1 MGGPTAGQ
9 IESYRRDG
17 FLIVER
23 FLETDDLDRVRE
35 HFMSVFEHEWETG
48 LAPDEV
54 NYVPGVTAPDLTRQ
68 LCNVW
73 KADRVLAGV
82 TLSRQVGEFAD
93 AAGGAARGRG
103 WRRTTRSGSRRR
115 ERRCCAIR
123 TPRISTTSIR
133 RT

>member
-1 MGGPTAGQ
+1 M
-9 IESYRRDG
+9 R
-17 FLIVER
+17 
-23 FLETDDLDRVRE
+23 
-35 HFMSVFEHEWETG
+35 VFEHEWETG

-54 NYVPGVTAPDLTRQ
+54 NYVPGVTAPELTRQ

-82 TLSRQVGEFAD
+82 TLSQQVGEFAR
-93 AAGGAARGRG
+93 RGWRGCPGCG

-115 ERRCCAIR
+115 ARRCCAIR
-123 TPRISTTSIR
+123 TRRIWITSTR